1 MFTLDKCVKISERI
15 AQKIDKYFDCCIIL
29 ILKRLNKTYFFVE
42 IVIIA
47 RYLNLPIKLIIRKDE
62 W

>member
-15 AQKIDKYFDCCIIL
+15 AQKIDKYFYCCIIL
-29 ILKRLNKTYFFVE
+29 ILNRLNKTYFFVE

-62 W
+62 C